1 MRNLFRFLVRYHL
14 FLLFLIAQVWALTA
28 AFRVRPYH
36 QSYAWNTAQNAA
48 ASVQKI
54 YTDAENY
61 TRLREKNRDLA
72 SENAALRARLSES
85 RMDETI
91 RKGAVQ
97 DSLQSYTF
105 QEAEVINASFHKR
118 SNYLTIN
125 RGYNHGVR
133 PGQGVL
139 SPRGVVGVVHE
150 VSKHYATIIPILHR
164 RTRLS
169 GSMARTKHFGS
180 VLWEGGNHR
189 IATMV
194 DVARQAN
201 VKKGD
206 WVLTDTR
213 RGLFPSG
220 IKIGQVKSFSLD
232 PSSQSYVLDV
242 ALSVDFA
249 ALQTVYVVENLYKKE
264 RRALEVHAE
273 PDAP

>member
-14 FLLFLIAQVWALTA
+14 FLLFFAAQVWALTA
-28 AFRVRPYH
+28 AFSVRPYH
-36 QSYAWNTAQNAA
+36 KSYAWNTAQSAA
-48 ASVQKI
+48 AAVQKV

-61 TRLREKNRDLA
+61 TRLREINRDLA
-72 SENAALRARLSES
+72 RENAELRAQLSAS

-91 RKGAVQ
+91 RKHSIK
-97 DSLQSYTF
+97 DTLQTYTY

-133 PGQGVL
+133 PGQGVI

-150 VSKHYATIIPILHR
+150 VSKHYSTVVPILHR

-194 DVARQAN
+194 DVPRQAN

-206 WVLTDTR
+206 WVLSDTR
-213 RGLFPSG
+213 SGLFPSG
-220 IKIGQVKSFSLD
+220 IKIGQVQSFTLD
-232 PSSQSYVLDV
+232 PSSQSFVLDI

-249 ALQTVYVVENLYKKE
+249 TLQTVYVVDHLYKKE
-264 RRALEVHAE
+264 RSALEAHAE
-273 PDAP
+273 SDAQ

>member
-1 MRNLFRFLVRYHL
+1 MRNLFRFLVRYHF
-14 FLLFLIAQVWALTA
+14 FLLFLVAQVWALTS
-28 AFRVRPYH
+28 AFRIRPYH
-36 QSYAWNTAQNAA
+36 QSYAWNSAQNAA
-48 ASVQKI
+48 ASVQKV
-54 YTDAENY
+54 YTDAKNY
-61 TRLREKNRDLA
+61 TRLRKINRDLA
-72 SENAALRARLSES
+72 RENAALRARLSGS

-125 RGYNHGVR
+125 RGFNHGVR
-133 PGQGVL
+133 PGQGVI

-150 VSKHYATIIPILHR
+150 VSKHYATVIPILHR

-206 WVLTDTR
+206 WVLSDTR
-213 RGLFPSG
+213 SGLFPSG
-220 IKIGQVKSFSLD
+220 IKIGQVKSFALD
-232 PSSQSYVLDV
+232 PSSQSFVLDV

-273 PDAP
+273 PDTP

>member
-1 MRNLFRFLVRYHL
+1 L
-14 FLLFLIAQVWALTA
+14 FLLFLVAQVWALTS
-28 AFRVRPYH
+28 AFRIRPYH
-36 QSYAWNTAQNAA
+36 QSYAWNSAQNAA
-48 ASVQKI
+48 ASVQKV
-54 YTDAENY
+54 YTDAKNY
-61 TRLREKNRDLA
+61 TRLRKINRDLA
-72 SENAALRARLSES
+72 HENAALRARLSGS

-118 SNYLTIN
+118 NNYLTIN
-125 RGYNHGVR
+125 RGFNHGVR
-133 PGQGVL
+133 PGQGVI

-150 VSKHYATIIPILHR
+150 VSQHYATVIPILHR

-206 WVLTDTR
+206 WVLSDTR
-213 RGLFPSG
+213 SGLFPSG
-220 IKIGQVKSFSLD
+220 IKIGQVKSFALD
-232 PSSQSYVLDV
+232 PSSQSFVLDV

-273 PDAP
+273 PDTP

>member
-14 FLLFLIAQVWALTA
+14 FLLFLMAQVWALTA
-28 AFRVRPYH
+28 AFRMRPYH
-36 QSYAWNTAQNAA
+36 RSYAWNTAQDAA
-48 ASVQKI
+48 ASFQKI

-61 TRLREKNRDLA
+61 TRLREINRDLA
-72 SENAALRARLSES
+72 SENAALRAQLSES
-85 RMDETI
+85 HMDETL

-133 PGQGVL
+133 PGQGVI

-150 VSKHYATIIPILHR
+150 VSKHYATVIPILHR

-206 WVLTDTR
+206 WVLSDTR
-213 RGLFPSG
+213 SGLFPSG

-264 RRALEVHAE
+264 RRALEAHAE

>member
-14 FLLFLIAQVWALTA
+14 FLLFLVAQVWALTS

-48 ASVQKI
+48 ASVQKV
-54 YTDAENY
+54 YTDAKNY
-61 TRLREKNRDLA
+61 TRLRKINRDLA
-72 SENAALRARLSES
+72 HENAALRARLSGS

-125 RGYNHGVR
+125 RGFNHGVR
-133 PGQGVL
+133 PGQGVI

-150 VSKHYATIIPILHR
+150 VSKHYATVIPILHR

-206 WVLTDTR
+206 WVLSDTR
-213 RGLFPSG
+213 SGLFPSG
-220 IKIGQVKSFSLD
+220 IKIGQVKSFALD
-232 PSSQSYVLDV
+232 PSSQSFVLDV

-273 PDAP
+273 PDTP

>member
-14 FLLFLIAQVWALTA
+14 FFLFSIAQVWALAA

-54 YTDAENY
+54 YTDAVNY
-61 TRLREKNRDLA
+61 TRLREINRDLA
-72 SENAALRARLSES
+72 SENAALRARLSGS
-85 RMDETI
+85 RLDETI
-91 RKGAVQ
+91 RTGKVQ

-150 VSKHYATIIPILHR
+150 VSKHYATVVPILHR

-194 DVARQAN
+194 DVARQAR
-201 VKKGD
+201 VKNGD
-206 WVLTDTR
+206 WVLSDTR
-213 RGLFPSG
+213 SGLFPSG
-220 IKIGQVKSFSLD
+220 IKIGQVKSFALD

-242 ALSVDFA
+242 VLSVDFA
-249 ALQTVYVVENLYKKE
+249 ALQTVYVVDNLYKKE
-264 RRALEVHAE
+264 QRSLEVHAE
-273 PDAP
+273 PDTP

>member
-14 FLLFLIAQVWALTA
+14 FLLFLIAQIWALTA
-28 AFRVRPYH
+28 AFSVRPYH
-36 QSYAWNTAQNAA
+36 QSFAWNTAQNTA
-48 ASVQKI
+48 ASVQKV

-61 TRLREKNRDLA
+61 TRLRDINRDLA
-72 SENAALRARLSES
+72 RENATLRARLSAS

-91 RKGAVQ
+91 RKGSVQ
-97 DSLQSYTF
+97 DSLQSYTY

-125 RGYNHGVR
+125 RGYNHGIR
-133 PGQGVL
+133 PGQGVI
-139 SPRGVVGVVHE
+139 SPLGVVGVVHE
-150 VSKHYATIIPILHR
+150 VSKHYATVIPILHR

-206 WVLTDTR
+206 WVLSDTR
-213 RGLFPSG
+213 SGLFPSG
-220 IKIGQVKSFSLD
+220 IKIGQVKSFALD

-242 ALSVDFA
+242 KLSVDFA
-249 ALQTVYVVENLYKKE
+249 ALQTVYIVENLFKKE
-264 RRALEVHAE
+264 QKALEAHAE
-273 PDAP
+273 PEAQ